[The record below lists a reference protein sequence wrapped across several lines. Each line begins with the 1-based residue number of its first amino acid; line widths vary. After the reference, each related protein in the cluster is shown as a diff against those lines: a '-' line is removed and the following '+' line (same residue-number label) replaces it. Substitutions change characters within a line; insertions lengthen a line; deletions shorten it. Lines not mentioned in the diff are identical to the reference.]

1 MQNIFHK
8 WQNVVSYYQD
18 GSQSKICTVDN
29 RAGSEG
35 MKRTWVST
43 LCHLPHEW
51 SLTGEGSQSFD
62 DWVTIQGASVRK
74 EGKTCDLDVGFVIG
88 LIMAFNYKFLDHQF
102 QRVAVKEDHPT
113 RKGWS
118 ICHTAS
124 FLGGVNQWNGVG
136 GELVGR
142 YNWFFAD
149 VTLFLQDNDCQ
160 LK

>member
-88 LIMAFNYKFLDHQF
+88 LIMAINSLTTRFRGLQLRKIIRQE
-102 QRVAVKEDHPT
+102 RVDPFAIRHLFSVA
-113 RKGWS
+113 S
-118 ICHTAS
+118 I
-124 FLGGVNQWNGVG
+124 NGMAW
-136 GELVGR
+136 EE
-142 YNWFFAD
+142 NWLAGITDSLLTSPFFCRTMT
-149 VTLFLQDNDCQ
+149 VS
-160 LK
+160 